1 MRMKGRVRQDA
12 TIHATSI
19 YRFVTTSV
27 KYIYL
32 LCEIYL
38 LPTLCESY
46 QLDICN
52 HILLFCVAFQLR
64 LVNLAG
70 QFR

>member
-1 MRMKGRVRQDA
+1 MKGRVRQDA

-32 LCEIYL
+32 LCEIYM

-46 QLDICN
+46 QLDILRRIWSY
-52 HILLFCVAFQLR
+52 ILEDDYITIYR
-64 LVNLAG
+64 MHN
-70 QFR
+70 